1 VTPNINSRTFTLLK
15 NSFMK
20 PNFALSIPI
29 VSALAILLSCNNAK
43 APETQAPAYD
53 EALLNKVRAAA
64 VAIPGDLPV
73 AINYLKY
80 AASIRKWKDLIE
92 GGSDDN
98 ATMARTAFQIE
109 YPQGFIMVDAGMDRA
124 VHHFFEKNG
133 PQPFD
138 DSAANK
144 VALAV
149 QQAKMVLVTHE
160 HGDHVGGVIRNANNA
175 IPSKTILTREQ
186 VNSLIN
192 NPQTPEIKLD
202 EKRSKE
208 YMIVDVESVL
218 SVAPGVVLIKAPGH
232 SPGELMIYAKLQN
245 GKEYIFTGDVTWTY
259 RGVEQKKSKPDS
271 ERKRLNE
278 NGELLQQQL
287 NWLNERLVRDKMIIL
302 VSHDDVMLPQLAA
315 QGLVSANL
323 KLAQ

>member
-1 VTPNINSRTFTLLK
+1 MKRSYIHYAAIASLLISIIACDSTPTEKI
-15 NSFMK
+15 
-20 PNFALSIPI
+20 
-29 VSALAILLSCNNAK
+29 
-43 APETQAPAYD
+43 QAPAYD
-53 EALLNKVRAAA
+53 EALLTKVRAAA
-64 VAIPGDLPV
+64 LAIPGDLPV

-109 YPQGFIMVDAGMDRA
+109 YPQGFVMVDAGMDRA

-149 QQAKMVLVTHE
+149 QQAKLILVTHE
-160 HGDHVGGVIRNANNA
+160 HGDHIGGAIRNANNA
-175 IPSKTILTREQ
+175 IPPKTILTREQ
-186 VNSLIN
+186 VNTLIN

-202 EKRSKE
+202 EKRSQD
-208 YMIVDVESVL
+208 YMVVDIGSVL

-232 SPGELMIYAKLQN
+232 TPGELMIYTKLQN
-245 GKEYIFTGDVTWTY
+245 GKEYIFTGDVSWTY
-259 RGVEQKKSKPDS
+259 RGVEQNKSKPDS
-271 ERKRLNE
+271 EQKRVGE
-278 NGELLQQQL
+278 NGKLVEQQL
-287 NWLNERLVRDKMIIL
+287 AWLNQRLVRDKMVIL
-302 VSHDDVMLPQLAA
+302 VSHDDIMLPQFAA
-315 QGLVSANL
+315 QGLIGANL